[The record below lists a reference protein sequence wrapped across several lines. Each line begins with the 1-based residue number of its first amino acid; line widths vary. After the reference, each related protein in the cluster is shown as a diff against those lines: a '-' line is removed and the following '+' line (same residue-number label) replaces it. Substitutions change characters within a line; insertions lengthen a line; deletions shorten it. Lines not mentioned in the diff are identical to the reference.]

1 MFDYL
6 CSMPSQY
13 PNTWFFT
20 ATINS
25 WQNLLFPD
33 HRKEIILNALKYLV
47 EQKKIKV
54 HGYVIMPNHI
64 HLIITLMQQP
74 TDFSQ
79 FQLSLLRFTS
89 KMIIKDMKKAGK
101 EKELLSYKST
111 QSDRR
116 IHIWERRP
124 KWIAVIN
131 RPIYLQKLRYIHLN
145 PLQKKWH
152 LVEAP
157 ELYPWSSAGFYAGI
171 RESEWITPL

>member
-1 MFDYL
+1 
-6 CSMPSQY
+6 MPSKY
-13 PNTWFFT
+13 SNTYFFT

-47 EQKKIKV
+47 EQEEIKL

-74 TDFSQ
+74 TDFSK

-89 KMIIKDMKKAGK
+89 KAIIKDIKVAGK
-101 EKELLSYKST
+101 ERELLSYKST
-111 QSDRR
+111 QSDRQ
-116 IHIWERRP
+116 IHIWKRRP

-131 RPIYLQKLRYIHLN
+131 RPIYLQKLKYIHMN
-145 PLQKKWH
+145 PLQKKWR
-152 LVEAP
+152 LVDAP
-157 ELYPWSSAGFYAGI
+157 ELYPWSSADFYAGI
-171 RESEWITPL
+171 REVEWITPL